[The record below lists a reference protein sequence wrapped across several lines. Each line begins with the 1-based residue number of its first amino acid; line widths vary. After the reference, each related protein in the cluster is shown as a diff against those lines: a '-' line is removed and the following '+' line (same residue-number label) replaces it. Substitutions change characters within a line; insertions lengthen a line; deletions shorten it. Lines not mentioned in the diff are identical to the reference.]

1 MFVTPFAGAS
11 FIQDQS
17 KDPSGSHDHLSNLFF
32 SRSLGWS
39 TVLLSPT
46 TLLRR
51 NIYFKFSF
59 TIRFKFISIR
69 FKLISN
75 LSHYSTRERIDQ
87 VWSGKIWKKKK
98 KKKTTNPSYIDR
110 LISEVNSQLRW
121 NTRFKKK
128 YFYSWNT
135 VKVSACNSW
144 HFSTAQYRRGLEKF
158 GRGSRKQRGQENASA
173 ASKPTVLRPIFSFN
187 PSSYLR
193 SNRRKSKR
201 LKKKKESKEKKVYIK
216 RAKKKDEKRKKK
228 NKRETRSIEYVESVR

>member
-1 MFVTPFAGAS
+1 MIIYRTC
-11 FIQDQS
+11 
-17 KDPSGSHDHLSNLFF
+17 F
-32 SRSLGWS
+32 SR
-39 TVLLSPT
+39 VLLADQRCCFLPPHCFVETYISNFRSQFVLNSFQFDSNWFQIYHI
-46 TLLRR
+46 TLLE
-51 NIYFKFSF
+51 KE
-59 TIRFKFISIR
+59 
-69 FKLISN
+69 
-75 LSHYSTRERIDQ
+75 STRFGVE
-87 VWSGKIWKKKK
+87 KFEKKKK